1 MQTHSNR
8 FLRSLSSFNGQQTL
22 GNSRFFWACWL
33 LVVALLVLL
42 PFFGSRY
49 QVITASNFL
58 ISSILALSLC
68 LIWGYCGIL
77 SLGQAAFY
85 CIGGYA
91 YGIVAMNLIDTHGNT
106 DLAIV
111 AGILVPAIFAV
122 LIGALMFYSRLKGVY
137 VAILMLVTSLLFG
150 LFMRQ
155 TADPSYVV
163 GAAYLGGMN
172 GLSPATASDPSLP
185 SLILGFGS
193 AVFEFDGRGRAF
205 YWLVLGVGIAVYL
218 GLRWIVNSSFGYVLV
233 AVREDPERAETFGYD
248 VRLVQLGVFCLS
260 AAIAGL
266 AGTLYTAWGTYI
278 HPDGFSVAA
287 NILVVIWV
295 AVGGR
300 KDLTSVIVST
310 VALNWISIEL
320 STWGEVSMLVLGCIL
335 VTAMLAAPEG
345 VFTGVGQAIGRL
357 LSRRRPVPPASDNA
371 TSQVYGLPK
380 MERTR

>member
-1 MQTHSNR
+1 MRPFVNPLMR
-8 FLRSLSSFNGQQTL
+8 VARSFTGPQTL
-22 GNSRFFWACWL
+22 GNSRLFWICWL
-33 LVVALLVLL
+33 ATVVLLVLL

-49 QVITASNFL
+49 QIITASNFL
-58 ISSILALSLC
+58 ISAILAMSLC

-91 YGIVAMNLIDTHGNT
+91 YGIVAMNLIDRQGNT

-111 AGILVPAIFAV
+111 AGIVVPAAFAV

-137 VAILMLVTSLLFG
+137 VAILMLVTSLLLG

-155 TADPSYVV
+155 TADPSYTI

-172 GLSPATASDPSLP
+172 GLTPAKASDPSLP
-185 SLILGFGS
+185 SIILGFSGMT
-193 AVFEFDGRGRAF
+193 FEFDGRGQSF
-205 YWLVLGVGIAVYL
+205 YWLVLGVVISIYL

-233 AVREDPERAETFGYD
+233 ALREDPERTETFGYD
-248 VRLVQLGVFCLS
+248 VRLMQLGAFCLS

-300 KDLTSVIVST
+300 KDLTAVVVST

-320 STWGEVSMLVLGCIL
+320 ATWGEISMLMLGFIL
-335 VTAMLAAPEG
+335 VFAMLIAPEG
-345 VFTGVGQAIGRL
+345 VFTGIGAAIGRL
-357 LSRRRPVPPASDNA
+357 ARRRESGGALDVKPPPAVSNMM
-371 TSQVYGLPK
+371 PK
-380 MERTR
+380 RS